1 MTRIVITTL
10 EASRSTV
17 VSFLA
22 IGCSALHK
30 DVFVSELTSSRL
42 SANSD
47 ATLVRTL
54 SCPVVTQT
62 KIPSRPI
69 QVF

>member
-22 IGCSALHK
+22 IGCSALQK
-30 DVFVSELTSSRL
+30 YVFVSELISSRL

-54 SCPVVTQT
+54 LCPVVTQT